1 MIDDNGLINEE
12 RFRMRYP
19 YEIWSFGLTDYE
31 IGKSIKWFNK
41 ELSKNN

>member
-1 MIDDNGLINEE
+1 MIDDNGLIDEE

-19 YEIWSFGLTDYE
+19 YEIWSFGLTDSE
-31 IGKSIKWFNK
+31 ITRSIKWFNK